1 MRGNPQWFGKRGL
14 MFTAPTTW
22 RGWIYLAFW
31 GAAIAGPALVLHEMH
46 RAPETLIW
54 LGASS
59 LALAYDVKRMRKE
72 EHSAKTPR
80 EIFVIDDDRDVT
92 RLRSW

>member
-22 RGWIYLAFW
+22 RGWMYLAFW
-31 GAAIAGPALVLHEMH
+31 GAAVAGPAMLLIEMQ
-46 RAPETLIW
+46 RTPETLIW

-59 LALAYDVKRMRKE
+59 LAWAYDVQRMRK
-72 EHSAKTPR
+72 ANAADKPPR
-80 EIFVIDDDRDVT
+80 EVFVIDDHRDVT
-92 RLRSW
+92 RMRSY